1 MGVTLHEDVVRK
13 EANHDNNKWLWARRQ
28 RSWAWSTARAATRER
43 GEESP
48 FEAKP
53 SQGGD
58 KEEDEDEEMGEV
70 TPPTHSPP
78 PEDLPLPG
86 DLLR

>member
-13 EANHDNNKWLWARRQ
+13 EANHANNKWLWARRQ
-28 RSWAWSTARAATRER
+28 RSWAWSTARAAMRER

-53 SQGGD
+53 SRGGD
-58 KEEDEDEEMGEV
+58 KEDEDEEMGEV
-70 TPPTHSPP
+70 TPPTHSPL